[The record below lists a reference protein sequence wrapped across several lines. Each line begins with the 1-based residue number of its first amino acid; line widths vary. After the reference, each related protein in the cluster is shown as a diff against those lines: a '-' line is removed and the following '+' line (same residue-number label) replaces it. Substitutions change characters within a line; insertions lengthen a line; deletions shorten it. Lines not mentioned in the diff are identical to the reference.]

1 MNDHTG
7 SGRREAQQYG
17 NALRELLLSLAF
29 IALGAFVLVVARG
42 MPATGG
48 FSGIGPSAMPTV
60 IGTGLVIVG
69 LWLLAERLTGG
80 WRDAEPHPTERGEHA
95 FVVSGFVWVSAG
107 LIAQMLLINR
117 AGFVIAA
124 VALFVGVSRG
134 FGSTRPV
141 RDAIL
146 GFVIALGIFL
156 FFVKF
161 LNVSLP
167 AGWLQ
172 PILGTAGI

>member
-1 MNDHTG
+1 MSERPEHA
-7 SGRREAQQYG
+7 RRLD
-17 NALRELLLSLAF
+17 ALLEFALSVAF

-48 FSGIGPSAMPTV
+48 FSGVGPGAMPTV
-60 IGTGLVIVG
+60 IGTGLVVVG

-80 WRDAEPHPTERGEHA
+80 WRDAEPPPTERGEHA
-95 FVVSGFVWVSAG
+95 FVRAGFVWVSAG

-134 FGSTRPV
+134 FGSMRPL
-141 RDAIL
+141 RDAVL
-146 GFVIALGIFL
+146 GLVIALGIFL

-161 LNVSLP
+161 LNVNLP

-172 PILGTAGI
+172 PVLGAAGI